1 MDSRISAA
9 IPPADAACSSDGAAF
24 RVDRVDFAYGDGQP
38 MFRSLSLSARP
49 GEFVALLGPSG
60 CGKTT
65 LLNLLSG
72 FLPPAAGRISVDG
85 ETVAP
90 EMPALGYVFQAPQLF
105 PWLDV
110 LGNVRFG
117 LRMAGRL
124 SDAEQRDKAMAAIA
138 LVGLEGAAAK
148 YPHQLSGG
156 MQQRVAL
163 ARALVL
169 EPRLLLM
176 DEPFAALDAITR
188 ATLNEELL
196 RLCGRLGQTVLFI
209 THDVEEA
216 VFLADRV
223 VLLDIAPAGIHSEL
237 AIDLPR
243 PRRLRETRRLDRFAT
258 LTDTLLE
265 RISAIVAAAT
275 QAAAQAAAQ
284 AADGRSGLPLA

>member
-1 MDSRISAA
+1 MSGDRSG
-9 IPPADAACSSDGAAF
+9 GAAF
-24 RVDRVDFAYGDGQP
+24 HVDGVSFAYDGAHP
-38 MFRSLSLSARP
+38 VFRSLALSARP

-72 FLPPAAGRISVDG
+72 FLPPSSGRIAIDG
-85 ETVAP
+85 ETVTP
-90 EMPALGYVFQAPQLF
+90 EMPALGYVFQSPQLF

-110 LGNVRFG
+110 LDNVRFG
-117 LRMAGRL
+117 LRMAGWL
-124 SDAEQRDKAMAAIA
+124 PEAEQQDKALAVLA
-138 LVGLEGAAAK
+138 LVGLEAAAGK
-148 YPHQLSGG
+148 FPHQLSGG

-196 RLCGRLGQTVLFI
+196 RLCGQLGQTVLFI

-237 AIDLPR
+237 TIDLPR
-243 PRRLRETRRLDRFAT
+243 PRRLRETRRLERFTA

-265 RISAIVAAAT
+265 RISAIVAAA
-275 QAAAQAAAQ
+275 
-284 AADGRSGLPLA
+284 

>member
-1 MDSRISAA
+1 MDFTY
-9 IPPADAACSSDGAAF
+9 DGAL
-24 RVDRVDFAYGDGQP
+24 P
-38 MFRSLSLSARP
+38 MFRSLTLSARP

-72 FLPPAAGRISVDG
+72 FLPPDSGRITIDG
-85 ETVAP
+85 ETVTP
-90 EMPALGYVFQAPQLF
+90 EMPALGHVFQSPQLF

-110 LGNVRFG
+110 LDNVRFG

-124 SDAEQRDKAMAAIA
+124 PDAEQRDKAMAVLS
-138 LVGLEGAAAK
+138 LVGLEAAAGK
-148 YPHQLSGG
+148 FPHQLSGG

-223 VLLDIAPAGIHSEL
+223 VLLGIAPAGIHSEL

-243 PRRLRETRRLDRFAT
+243 PRHLRETRRLERFTT

-265 RISAIVAAAT
+265 RISAIVAAA
-275 QAAAQAAAQ
+275 
-284 AADGRSGLPLA
+284 

>member
-1 MDSRISAA
+1 MNSGILAVPPTFPCAA
-9 IPPADAACSSDGAAF
+9 QWDGVPLPPSGAAF
-24 RVDRVDFAYGDGQP
+24 HVDGVDFAYDGAHP
-38 MFRSLSLSARP
+38 MFRSLALSARP

-72 FLPPAAGRISVDG
+72 FLPPDSGRITIDG
-85 ETVAP
+85 ETVTP
-90 EMPALGYVFQAPQLF
+90 EMPALGYVFQSPQLF
-105 PWLDV
+105 PWLNV
-110 LGNVRFG
+110 LDNVRFG

-124 SDAEQRDKAMAAIA
+124 PDADQRDKAMAALA
-138 LVGLEGAAAK
+138 LVGLEAAAGK
-148 YPHQLSGG
+148 FPHQLSGG

-223 VLLDIAPAGIHSEL
+223 VLLGIAPAGIHSEL

-243 PRRLRETRRLDRFAT
+243 PRRLRETRRLERFTT

-265 RISAIVAAAT
+265 RISAIVAAA
-275 QAAAQAAAQ
+275 
-284 AADGRSGLPLA
+284 

>member
-1 MDSRISAA
+1 MNSEILAV
-9 IPPADAACSSDGAAF
+9 PPTFPRATQWDGAPLPPGGAAF
-24 RVDRVDFAYGDGQP
+24 HVDGVDFAYDGAHP
-38 MFRSLSLSARP
+38 MFRSLALTARP

-72 FLPPAAGRISVDG
+72 FLPPDSGRITIDG
-85 ETVAP
+85 ETVTP
-90 EMPALGYVFQAPQLF
+90 EMPALGYVFQSPQLF
-105 PWLDV
+105 PWLNV
-110 LGNVRFG
+110 LDNVRFG

-124 SDAEQRDKAMAAIA
+124 PDADQRDKALAALA
-138 LVGLEGAAAK
+138 LVGLEAGAGK
-148 YPHQLSGG
+148 FPHQLSGG

-223 VLLDIAPAGIHSEL
+223 VLLGIAPAGIHSEL

-243 PRRLRETRRLDRFAT
+243 PRRLRETRRLERFTT

-265 RISAIVAAAT
+265 RISAIVAAA
-275 QAAAQAAAQ
+275 
-284 AADGRSGLPLA
+284 

>member
-1 MDSRISAA
+1 MDSGILAA
-9 IPPADAACSSDGAAF
+9 PPASLLNGPVLPSGGAAF
-24 RVDRVDFAYGDGQP
+24 RVDGVDFAYDDSHP
-38 MFRSLSLSARP
+38 MFRSLALSARP

-72 FLPPAAGRISVDG
+72 FLPPNSGRITIDG
-85 ETVAP
+85 ETVTP
-90 EMPALGYVFQAPQLF
+90 EMPALGYVFQSPQLF

-110 LGNVRFG
+110 LDNARFG

-124 SDAEQRDKAMAAIA
+124 SETEQRDKAMAALA
-138 LVGLEGAAAK
+138 LVGLETSAGK
-148 YPHQLSGG
+148 FPHQLSGG

-237 AIDLPR
+237 AVDLPR
-243 PRRLRETRRLDRFAT
+243 PRRLRETRRLERFTT

-265 RISAIVAAAT
+265 RISAIVAAT
-275 QAAAQAAAQ
+275 
-284 AADGRSGLPLA
+284 

>member
-1 MDSRISAA
+1 MDCGIQTSPPSSRFDAFSGDRSGG
-9 IPPADAACSSDGAAF
+9 ADFHVDG
-24 RVDRVDFAYGDGQP
+24 VDFAYDGAHP
-38 MFRSLSLSARP
+38 VFRSLALSARP

-72 FLPPAAGRISVDG
+72 FLPPDAGRITIDG
-85 ETVAP
+85 ETVTP
-90 EMPALGYVFQAPQLF
+90 EMPALGYVFQSPQLF

-110 LGNVRFG
+110 LDNVRFG

-124 SDAEQRDKAMAAIA
+124 PDAEQRDKALAALA
-138 LVGLEGAAAK
+138 LVGLEAAAGK
-148 YPHQLSGG
+148 FPHQLSGG

-169 EPRLLLM
+169 EPGLLLM

-223 VLLDIAPAGIHSEL
+223 VLLGIAPAGIHSEL
-237 AIDLPR
+237 TIDLPR
-243 PRRLRETRRLDRFAT
+243 PRRLRETRRLERFTT

-265 RISAIVAAAT
+265 RISAIVAAA
-275 QAAAQAAAQ
+275 
-284 AADGRSGLPLA
+284 

>member
-1 MDSRISAA
+1 MDCEIPTSSSGSRFGAISG
-9 IPPADAACSSDGAAF
+9 DRSGGAAF
-24 RVDRVDFAYGDGQP
+24 HVDGVSFAYDGAHP
-38 MFRSLSLSARP
+38 VFRSLALSARP

-72 FLPPAAGRISVDG
+72 FLPPSSGRIAIDG
-85 ETVAP
+85 ETVTP
-90 EMPALGYVFQAPQLF
+90 EMPALGYVFQSPQLF

-110 LGNVRFG
+110 LDNVRFG
-117 LRMAGRL
+117 LRMAGWL
-124 SDAEQRDKAMAAIA
+124 PEAEQQDKALAVLA
-138 LVGLEGAAAK
+138 LVGLEAAAGK
-148 YPHQLSGG
+148 FPHQLSGG

-196 RLCGRLGQTVLFI
+196 RLCGQLGQTVLFI

-237 AIDLPR
+237 TIDLPR
-243 PRRLRETRRLDRFAT
+243 PRRLRETRRLERFTA

-265 RISAIVAAAT
+265 RISAIVAAA
-275 QAAAQAAAQ
+275 
-284 AADGRSGLPLA
+284 

>member
-1 MDSRISAA
+1 MDCGLPTSPSSSRFGAFSG
-9 IPPADAACSSDGAAF
+9 DRSGGAAF
-24 RVDRVDFAYGDGQP
+24 HVDGVGFAYDGAHP
-38 MFRSLSLSARP
+38 VFRSLALSARP

-72 FLPPAAGRISVDG
+72 FLPPDSGRITIDG
-85 ETVAP
+85 ETVTP
-90 EMPALGYVFQAPQLF
+90 EMLALGYVFQSPQLF

-110 LGNVRFG
+110 LDNVRFG

-124 SDAEQRDKAMAAIA
+124 PDADQRDKAMAALA
-138 LVGLEGAAAK
+138 LVGLEAAAGK
-148 YPHQLSGG
+148 FPHQLSGG

-196 RLCGRLGQTVLFI
+196 RLCGQLGQTVLFI

-223 VLLDIAPAGIHSEL
+223 VLLGIAPAGIHSEL
-237 AIDLPR
+237 TIDLPR
-243 PRRLRETRRLDRFAT
+243 PRRLRETRRLQRFTT

-265 RISAIVAAAT
+265 RISAIVAAA
-275 QAAAQAAAQ
+275 
-284 AADGRSGLPLA
+284 

>member
-1 MDSRISAA
+1 MKSGILAVPRALPCADQQDGAPL
-9 IPPADAACSSDGAAF
+9 PPGGAAF
-24 RVDRVDFAYGDGQP
+24 HVDGVDFAYDGAHP
-38 MFRSLSLSARP
+38 TFRSLALTARP

-72 FLPPAAGRISVDG
+72 FLPPDSGRITIDG
-85 ETVAP
+85 ETVTP
-90 EMPALGYVFQAPQLF
+90 EMPALGYAFQSPQLF
-105 PWLDV
+105 PWLNV
-110 LGNVRFG
+110 LDNVRFG

-124 SDAEQRDKAMAAIA
+124 PDTEQRDKAMAALA
-138 LVGLEGAAAK
+138 LVGLEAAAGK
-148 YPHQLSGG
+148 FPHQLSGG

-223 VLLDIAPAGIHSEL
+223 VLLGIAPAGIHSEL

-243 PRRLRETRRLDRFAT
+243 PRRLRETRRLERFTT

-265 RISAIVAAAT
+265 RISAIVATA
-275 QAAAQAAAQ
+275 
-284 AADGRSGLPLA
+284 

>member
-1 MDSRISAA
+1 MDCGN
-9 IPPADAACSSDGAAF
+9 PACSSSSRFEAFSNDRSGGVDFHVDG
-24 RVDRVDFAYGDGQP
+24 VDFAYDGAHP
-38 MFRSLSLSARP
+38 VFRSLALSARP

-72 FLPPAAGRISVDG
+72 FLPPDSGRITIDG
-85 ETVAP
+85 ETVTP
-90 EMPALGYVFQAPQLF
+90 EMPALGYVFQSPQLF

-110 LGNVRFG
+110 LDNVRFG

-124 SDAEQRDKAMAAIA
+124 PDGEQRDKALAALA
-138 LVGLEGAAAK
+138 LVGLEAAAGK
-148 YPHQLSGG
+148 FPHQLSGG

-223 VLLDIAPAGIHSEL
+223 VLLGIAPAGIHSEL
-237 AIDLPR
+237 TIDLPR
-243 PRRLRETRRLDRFAT
+243 PRRLRETRRLDRFTT

-265 RISAIVAAAT
+265 RISAIVAAA
-275 QAAAQAAAQ
+275 
-284 AADGRSGLPLA
+284 

>member
-1 MDSRISAA
+1 MDCGIQASPSGSRFETFS
-9 IPPADAACSSDGAAF
+9 DDRSSGAAF
-24 RVDRVDFAYGDGQP
+24 HVDGVDFAYDGAHP
-38 MFRSLSLSARP
+38 VFRSLALSARP

-72 FLPPAAGRISVDG
+72 FLPPSSGRITIDG
-85 ETVAP
+85 ETVTP
-90 EMPALGYVFQAPQLF
+90 EMPALGYVFQSPQLF

-110 LGNVRFG
+110 LDNVRFG

-124 SDAEQRDKAMAAIA
+124 PDAEQRDKAMAALA
-138 LVGLEGAAAK
+138 LVGLEAAAGK
-148 YPHQLSGG
+148 FPHQLSGG

-237 AIDLPR
+237 AIDLRR
-243 PRRLRETRRLDRFAT
+243 PRRLRETRRLERFTT

-265 RISAIVAAAT
+265 RISAIVAAA
-275 QAAAQAAAQ
+275 
-284 AADGRSGLPLA
+284 

>member
-1 MDSRISAA
+1 MDCG
-9 IPPADAACSSDGAAF
+9 IPACSSSSRFEAFSNDRPGGADF
-24 RVDRVDFAYGDGQP
+24 HVDSVDFAYDGAHP
-38 MFRSLSLSARP
+38 VFRSLALSARP

-72 FLPPAAGRISVDG
+72 FLPPDSGRIVIDG
-85 ETVAP
+85 ETVTP
-90 EMPALGYVFQAPQLF
+90 EMPALGYVFQSPQLF

-110 LGNVRFG
+110 LDNVRFG

-124 SDAEQRDKAMAAIA
+124 PDAEQRDKALAALA
-138 LVGLEGAAAK
+138 LVGLEAAAGK
-148 YPHQLSGG
+148 FPHQLSGG

-237 AIDLPR
+237 TIDLPR
-243 PRRLRETRRLDRFAT
+243 PRRLRETRRLERFTT

-265 RISAIVAAAT
+265 RIAAIVAAA
-275 QAAAQAAAQ
+275 
-284 AADGRSGLPLA
+284 

>member
-1 MDSRISAA
+1 MDCGIPTTPSGSRFGAL
-9 IPPADAACSSDGAAF
+9 SSDRTGGAAF
-24 RVDRVDFAYGDGQP
+24 QVDGVDFAYDGAHP
-38 MFRSLSLSARP
+38 VFRSLALTARP

-72 FLPPAAGRISVDG
+72 FLPPDAGRITIDG
-85 ETVAP
+85 ETVTP
-90 EMPALGYVFQAPQLF
+90 EMPALGYVFQSPQLF

-110 LGNVRFG
+110 LDNVRFG

-124 SDAEQRDKAMAAIA
+124 RDAEQRDKAMAALA
-138 LVGLEGAAAK
+138 LVGLEAAAGK
-148 YPHQLSGG
+148 FPHQLSGG

-223 VLLDIAPAGIHSEL
+223 VLLGIAPAGIHSEL
-237 AIDLPR
+237 TIDLPR
-243 PRRLRETRRLDRFAT
+243 PRRLRETRRLERFTT

-265 RISAIVAAAT
+265 RISAIVAAA
-275 QAAAQAAAQ
+275 
-284 AADGRSGLPLA
+284 

>member
-1 MDSRISAA
+1 MPTSPSGSRFETFPDDRSG
-9 IPPADAACSSDGAAF
+9 GAAF
-24 RVDRVDFAYGDGQP
+24 HVDGVDFAYDGTHP
-38 MFRSLSLSARP
+38 MFRSLALSARP

-72 FLPPAAGRISVDG
+72 FLPPDSGRITIDG
-85 ETVAP
+85 ETVTP
-90 EMPALGYVFQAPQLF
+90 EMPALGYVFQSPQLF

-110 LGNVRFG
+110 LDNVRFG

-124 SDAEQRDKAMAAIA
+124 PEAEQRDKALAALA
-138 LVGLEGAAAK
+138 LVGLDAAAGK
-148 YPHQLSGG
+148 FPHQLSGG

-237 AIDLPR
+237 TIDLPR
-243 PRRLRETRRLDRFAT
+243 PRRLRETRRLERFTA

-265 RISAIVAAAT
+265 RISAIVAAA
-275 QAAAQAAAQ
+275 
-284 AADGRSGLPLA
+284 

>member
-1 MDSRISAA
+1 MNCG
-9 IPPADAACSSDGAAF
+9 IPTSPSGNRFGALSGDRSGGAAF
-24 RVDRVDFAYGDGQP
+24 HVDGVSFSYDGAHP
-38 MFRSLSLSARP
+38 VFRSLALSAQP

-72 FLPPAAGRISVDG
+72 FLPPSSGRITIDG
-85 ETVAP
+85 ETVTP
-90 EMPALGYVFQAPQLF
+90 EMPALGYVFQSPQLF

-110 LGNVRFG
+110 LDNVRFG
-117 LRMAGRL
+117 LRMAGRRP
-124 SDAEQRDKAMAAIA
+124 DADQRDKAMAALA
-138 LVGLEGAAAK
+138 LVGLEPAAGK
-148 YPHQLSGG
+148 FPHQLSGG

-243 PRRLRETRRLDRFAT
+243 PRRLRETRRLERFTT

-265 RISAIVAAAT
+265 RISAIVAAA
-275 QAAAQAAAQ
+275 
-284 AADGRSGLPLA
+284 

>member
-1 MDSRISAA
+1 MDCGIQISPSSSRFGDFSNN
-9 IPPADAACSSDGAAF
+9 PSGGAAF
-24 RVDRVDFAYGDGQP
+24 RVDDVNFAYDDMHP
-38 MFRSLSLSARP
+38 VFRSLALSARP

-72 FLPPAAGRISVDG
+72 FLPPSSGRITIDG
-85 ETVAP
+85 ETVTP
-90 EMPALGYVFQAPQLF
+90 EMPALGYVFQSPQLF

-110 LGNVRFG
+110 LDNVRFG

-124 SDAEQRDKAMAAIA
+124 PDADQRDKATAALA
-138 LVGLEGAAAK
+138 LVGLEAAAGK
-148 YPHQLSGG
+148 FPHQLSGG

-223 VLLDIAPAGIHSEL
+223 VLLGIAPAGIHSEL
-237 AIDLPR
+237 TIDLPR
-243 PRRLRETRRLDRFAT
+243 PRRLRETRRLERFTT

-265 RISAIVAAAT
+265 RISAIVAAA
-275 QAAAQAAAQ
+275 
-284 AADGRSGLPLA
+284 

>member
-1 MDSRISAA
+1 MDREIHA
-9 IPPADAACSSDGAAF
+9 IPSAGAAF
-24 RVDRVDFAYGDGQP
+24 HVEGVDFAYDDGHP
-38 MFRSLSLSARP
+38 VFRSLSLSARP

-72 FLPPAAGRISVDG
+72 FLPPSAGRITIDG
-85 ETVAP
+85 ETVTP
-90 EMPALGYVFQAPQLF
+90 EMPALGYVFQSPQLF

-124 SDAEQRDKAMAAIA
+124 SDAEQNGKAMAALS
-138 LVGLEGAAAK
+138 LVGLEAAAHK
-148 YPHQLSGG
+148 FPHQLSGG

-188 ATLNEELL
+188 ATLNDELL
-196 RLCGRLGQTVLFI
+196 RLCGQLGQTVLFI

-216 VFLADRV
+216 AFLADRV
-223 VLLDIAPAGIHSEL
+223 VVLGIAPAGIHSEL
-237 AIDLPR
+237 TIGLPR
-243 PRRLRETRRLDRFAT
+243 PRRLRDTRRLDRFTT
-258 LTDTLLE
+258 LTDTLLD
-265 RISAIVAAAT
+265 RISAIAAA
-275 QAAAQAAAQ
+275 
-284 AADGRSGLPLA
+284 

>member
-1 MDSRISAA
+1 MDCG
-9 IPPADAACSSDGAAF
+9 IPACSSSSRFEAFSNDRSGGADF
-24 RVDRVDFAYGDGQP
+24 HVNGVDFAYDGAHP
-38 MFRSLSLSARP
+38 VFRSLALSARP

-72 FLPPAAGRISVDG
+72 FLPPDSGRIAIDG
-85 ETVAP
+85 ETVTP
-90 EMPALGYVFQAPQLF
+90 EMPALGYVFQSPQLF
-105 PWLDV
+105 PWLDA
-110 LGNVRFG
+110 LDNVRFG

-124 SDAEQRDKAMAAIA
+124 PDAEQRDKALAALA
-138 LVGLEGAAAK
+138 LVGLDAAAGK
-148 YPHQLSGG
+148 FPHQLSGG

-237 AIDLPR
+237 TIDLPR
-243 PRRLRETRRLDRFAT
+243 PRRLRETRRLERFTT

-265 RISAIVAAAT
+265 RISAIVAAA
-275 QAAAQAAAQ
+275 
-284 AADGRSGLPLA
+284 